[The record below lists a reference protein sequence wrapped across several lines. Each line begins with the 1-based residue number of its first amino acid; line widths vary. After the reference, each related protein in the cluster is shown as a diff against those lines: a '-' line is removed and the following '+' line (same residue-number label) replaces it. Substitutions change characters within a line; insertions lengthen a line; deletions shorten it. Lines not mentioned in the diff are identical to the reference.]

1 MFRWYIIRTLLYKEF
16 LRYRYNWGLLIV
28 VMALL
33 ALSGLV
39 AVSSR
44 FRGLPGQGGTVI
56 SQCNLYFYRDQANA
70 DWLAYLQA
78 HPPRFPQSRVEYHEI
93 ADLGPAAIAMVPP
106 GVMKVELFA
115 PVKDATGSTA
125 RLGDWKLRYWYGN
138 EDSTGILPYRDWLTR
153 ETNAFLGTTPRLQ
166 EETRQGNVPAG
177 TETLERLPIVVA
189 SLALFALY
197 LLSFN
202 LFITSTGEEREK
214 RVLLGL
220 LLSPASP
227 EEVLASKAIFYS
239 TSSLA
244 VALAVVGMYSPALLL
259 RPMLWLTVLFG
270 SVGYV
275 AIGTVVVSVV
285 RRQTTI
291 NTLSMLYLISTSIVM
306 ILSQFL
312 LPFAILK
319 AFLME
324 NYLYAQMKHVVAD
337 QQHNWMALNQI
348 ALGVIVIGWCIGAV
362 IIFRRQATSIARA
375 R

>member
-1 MFRWYIIRTLLYKEF
+1 MFRWYIIRTLLFKEL

-28 VMALL
+28 VAALL

-44 FRGLPGQGGTVI
+44 FRGLPGQGGTAI
-56 SQCNLYFYRDQANA
+56 NQCNLYYYRNQASG

-93 ADLGPAAIAMVPP
+93 GDLGPAAVAMVPP
-106 GVMKVELFA
+106 GVMKVELLA
-115 PVKDATGSTA
+115 PSKEAATGSA
-125 RLGDWKLRYWYGN
+125 ANPGDWKLRYWYGN

-153 ETNAFLGTTPRLQ
+153 ETNAFLDTTPRLQ
-166 EETRQGNVPAG
+166 EETKQGNVPAG

-239 TSSLA
+239 LSSLA

-259 RPMLWLTVLFG
+259 RPMLWLP
-270 SVGYV
+270 SSS
-275 AIGTVVVSVV
+275 APSAMCHRH
-285 RRQTTI
+285 RR
-291 NTLSMLYLISTSIVM
+291 
-306 ILSQFL
+306 
-312 LPFAILK
+312 
-319 AFLME
+319 
-324 NYLYAQMKHVVAD
+324 H
-337 QQHNWMALNQI
+337 
-348 ALGVIVIGWCIGAV
+348 
-362 IIFRRQATSIARA
+362 
-375 R
+375 